1 MTRKEDVVAQIE
13 CRADMYRALGNLY
26 LNTLDEAQI
35 EELALTDYD
44 ALRADPDERIASGFN
59 DIYRA
64 LRRRNTGTRQ
74 LLAMDFTSC
83 FLGTKT
89 YKGLTGAPYESLYR
103 DSSGTLMGPIRTE
116 VFNAYK
122 RERVALQADLDLP
135 EDHLSFEM
143 EFLAILCD
151 RCAKSVEIGDR
162 DKALRVLDVQKSFLE
177 EHLLVWFPR
186 FHNLTTKLLETR
198 FYRGVLNVTR
208 GFLESELESIEALE
222 QAVAEG
228 FEADSADGCSA
239 EQRGSSADDADT
251 ASTAAQEGKAV
262 CRDAASD
269 DVARQEACEAGAL

>member
-1 MTRKEDVVAQIE
+1 MTYAESAIAQLE
-13 CRADMYRALGNLY
+13 SRADMYRALGNLY
-26 LNTLDEAQI
+26 LYTLSEQQI

-44 ALRADPDERIASGFN
+44 TLRADPDKRIASGFN

-103 DSSGTLMGPIRTE
+103 DSSGTLMGPIRTQ

-122 RERVALQADLDLP
+122 RERIALQPDLDLP

-143 EFLAILCD
+143 EFLAVLCD
-151 RCAKSVEIGDR
+151 RCAKAVEAGDR
-162 DKALRVLDVQKSFLE
+162 DEALRVLGVQKAFLE
-177 EHLLVWFPR
+177 EHVLAWFPR

-198 FYRGVLNVTR
+198 FYRGVLNVSR
-208 GFLESELESIEALE
+208 GFLESEPESIDGLA
-222 QAVAEG
+222 QAIAEG
-228 FEADSADGCSA
+228 LEVRDQGERGEGLASNGADEDAQIAQVVPDRDA
-239 EQRGSSADDADT
+239 TWADD
-251 ASTAAQEGKAV
+251 G
-262 CRDAASD
+262 R
-269 DVARQEACEAGAL
+269 REACGAGAL

>member
-1 MTRKEDVVAQIE
+1 MTYAESAIAQLE
-13 CRADMYRALGNLY
+13 SRADMYRALGNLY
-26 LNTLDEAQI
+26 LNTLSEQQI

-44 ALRADPDERIASGFN
+44 TLRADPDKRIASGFN

-103 DSSGTLMGPIRTE
+103 DSSGTLMGPIRTQ

-122 RERVALQADLDLP
+122 RERIALQPDLDLP

-143 EFLAILCD
+143 EFLAVLCD
-151 RCAKSVEIGDR
+151 RCAKAVEAGDR
-162 DKALRVLDVQKSFLE
+162 DEALRVLGVQKAFLE
-177 EHLLVWFPR
+177 EHVLAWFPR

-208 GFLESELESIEALE
+208 GFLESEPESIDGLA
-222 QAVAEG
+222 QAIAEG
-228 FEADSADGCSA
+228 LEVRDQGERGEGLASNGADEDAQIAQVVPDRDATWADDGRREACSA
-239 EQRGSSADDADT
+239 G
-251 ASTAAQEGKAV
+251 V
-262 CRDAASD
+262 
-269 DVARQEACEAGAL
+269 L

>member
-1 MTRKEDVVAQIE
+1 MTYAESAIAQLE
-13 CRADMYRALGNLY
+13 SRADMYRALGNLY
-26 LNTLDEAQI
+26 LYTLSEQQI

-44 ALRADPDERIASGFN
+44 TLRADPDKRIASGFN

-103 DSSGTLMGPIRTE
+103 DSSGTLMGPIRTQ

-122 RERVALQADLDLP
+122 RERIALQPDLDLP

-143 EFLAILCD
+143 EFLAVLCD
-151 RCAKSVEIGDR
+151 RCAKAVEAGDR
-162 DKALRVLDVQKSFLE
+162 DEALRVLGVQKAFLE
-177 EHLLVWFPR
+177 EHVLAWFPR

-198 FYRGVLNVTR
+198 FYRGALNVSR
-208 GFLESELESIEALE
+208 GFLESEPESIDGLA
-222 QAVAEG
+222 QAIAEG
-228 FEADSADGCSA
+228 LEVRDQGERGEGLASNGADEDAQIAQVVPDRDA
-239 EQRGSSADDADT
+239 TWADD
-251 ASTAAQEGKAV
+251 G
-262 CRDAASD
+262 R
-269 DVARQEACEAGAL
+269 REACGAGAL

>member
-1 MTRKEDVVAQIE
+1 MTYAESAIAQLE
-13 CRADMYRALGNLY
+13 SRADMYRALGNLY
-26 LNTLDEAQI
+26 LNTLSEQQI

-44 ALRADPDERIASGFN
+44 TLRADPDKRIASGFN

-103 DSSGTLMGPIRTE
+103 DSSGTLMGPIRTQ

-122 RERVALQADLDLP
+122 REHIALQPDLDLP

-143 EFLAILCD
+143 EFLAVLCD
-151 RCAKSVEIGDR
+151 RCAKAVEAGDR
-162 DKALRVLDVQKSFLE
+162 DEALRVLGVQKAFLE
-177 EHLLVWFPR
+177 EHVLAWFPR

-198 FYRGVLNVTR
+198 FYRGVLNVSR
-208 GFLESELESIEALE
+208 GFLESEPESIDGLA

-228 FEADSADGCSA
+228 LEVRDQGERGEGLASNGADEDAQIAQVVPDRDA
-239 EQRGSSADDADT
+239 TWADD
-251 ASTAAQEGKAV
+251 G
-262 CRDAASD
+262 R
-269 DVARQEACEAGAL
+269 REACGAGAL

>member
-1 MTRKEDVVAQIE
+1 MTYAESAIAQLE
-13 CRADMYRALGNLY
+13 SRADMYRALGNLY
-26 LNTLDEAQI
+26 LNTLSEQQI

-44 ALRADPDERIASGFN
+44 TLRADPDKRIASGFN

-103 DSSGTLMGPIRTE
+103 DSSGTLMGPIRTQ

-122 RERVALQADLDLP
+122 RERIALQPDLDLP

-143 EFLAILCD
+143 EFLAVLCD
-151 RCAKSVEIGDR
+151 RCAKAVEAGDR
-162 DKALRVLDVQKSFLE
+162 DEALRVLGVQKAFLE
-177 EHLLVWFPR
+177 EHVLAWFPR

-198 FYRGVLNVTR
+198 FYRGVLNVSR
-208 GFLESELESIEALE
+208 GFLESEPESIDGLA
-222 QAVAEG
+222 QAIAEG
-228 FEADSADGCSA
+228 LEVRDQGERGEGLASNGADEDAQIAQVVPDRDA
-239 EQRGSSADDADT
+239 TWADD
-251 ASTAAQEGKAV
+251 G
-262 CRDAASD
+262 R
-269 DVARQEACEAGAL
+269 REACGAGAL